1 MMIQYKYKLIGY
13 LCNKKR
19 HIAQI
24 SYWSSRYPV
33 RKENPMLGERL
44 TNLLSLLSQDNFQT
58 AEFFAQ
64 KLNTSTKTVR
74 TLLKQLEENL
84 LDNGA
89 HIIAK
94 NGYGYKLSIDSLEKF
109 RDFFLT
115 KKSYLPNTSQERV
128 QYLLEYFLN
137 SKDYIKTEDL
147 CDVLCVCKKT
157 LAVDIKEVERLL
169 GKYNISLDRKPYYGI
184 KAIGDEFHM
193 RLCIAESTEIK
204 MKRNIYYAE
213 EELQK
218 ELSQIADCVMECIA
232 QETYQIS
239 DVALRNLVIH
249 IYIAIKRIENFHYIP
264 LEIGDF
270 NKWVK
275 DEEYQLA
282 KKCTDKIGKLFK
294 MEFPEKEITYV
305 AVHLAGKK
313 SGLEEKEGLDNIVIS
328 SEINEMVTAM
338 LEEIYQLFRIDLRN
352 DLELIISLGQHL
364 IPLTIRI
371 QYGMKMKN
379 PLLQEIKERFSL
391 AYTMAS
397 QACLVFKQHYHKDLY
412 DDEIGYIALAL
423 ALALERQRTFKEKKS
438 ILLVCSSGAGSAKLL
453 AYQLQELFRDCIK
466 DIQTCD
472 SRSIEKMDF
481 SHIDYIFTT
490 VPITNYVPVPICEI
504 KYFMETKDIDAM
516 RKLLNSDEKCNMAKY
531 YPPELFFSNVEIDT
545 KEAAISYL
553 CKEIEK
559 ERDIPNDFFKA
570 VMKREELAQTAF
582 GNMIAMP
589 HPYKVMT
596 RETFVCVCILKK
608 PIQWNENEMVR
619 VIFLV
624 SVANTPNKN
633 IKDFYKITS
642 RLLLSKALITEL
654 VRKRTYAALI
664 EILNEIENE
673 MENEKNG

>member
-1 MMIQYKYKLIGY
+1 
-13 LCNKKR
+13 
-19 HIAQI
+19 
-24 SYWSSRYPV
+24 
-33 RKENPMLGERL
+33 MLGERL
-44 TNLLSLLSQDNFQT
+44 TNLLSLLSQDDFQT
-58 AEFFAQ
+58 AEIFAQ
-64 KLNTSTKTVR
+64 KLNISTKTIR
-74 TLLKQLEENL
+74 TLLKQLDDNL

-94 NGYGYKLSIDSLEKF
+94 SGYGYKLNIDSIEMFKEF
-109 RDFFLT
+109 IIT
-115 KKSYLPNTSQERV
+115 NKPYLPNTSQERV

-137 SKDYIKTEDL
+137 SKIHIKTEDL
-147 CDVLCVCKKT
+147 CDMLCVCKKT

-169 GKYNISLDRKPYYGI
+169 GKYNVSLEKKPYYGI

-204 MKRNIYYAE
+204 MQRNVYFADEAI
-213 EELQK
+213 QK

-232 QETYQIS
+232 QGTYQIS
-239 DVALRNLVIH
+239 DVALQNLILH
-249 IYIAIKRIENFHYIP
+249 MYIAIKRIEDSCYIP
-264 LEIGDF
+264 LEGDDF
-270 NKWVK
+270 NKWIK

-282 KKCTDKIGKLFK
+282 KKCTDKIGKIFK
-294 MEFPEKEITYV
+294 MEFPENEIAYV

-313 SGLEEKEGLDNIVIS
+313 SGGKETGGSNNIVIS

-364 IPLTIRI
+364 IPLTVRI

-379 PLLQEIKERFSL
+379 PLLKEIKERFSL

-397 QACLVFKQHYHKDLY
+397 QACLVFKQRYHKDLE

-423 ALALERQRTFKEKKS
+423 ALALERQRTFIEKKS
-438 ILLVCSSGAGSAKLL
+438 ILLVCSSGVGSAKLL
-453 AYQLQELFRDCIK
+453 AYKLQELFRDCIK

-472 SRSIEKMDF
+472 SRSVVKKDF
-481 SHIDYIFTT
+481 NCIDYIFTT
-490 VPITNYVPVPICEI
+490 VPITDYVPVPICEI

-516 RKLLNSDEKCNMAKY
+516 RKLLNSDEKCNTAKY
-531 YPPELFFSNVEIDT
+531 YPPELFFSNVELDT
-545 KEAAISYL
+545 KEAVIRYL
-553 CKEIEK
+553 CKQIEK
-559 ERDIPNDFFKA
+559 ERDVPKDFLEA

-582 GNMIAMP
+582 GNMVAMP

-596 RETFVCVCILKK
+596 KETFVCVCILKK
-608 PIQWNENEMVR
+608 PIQWDENEMVR
-619 VIFLV
+619 IVFLV

-642 RLLLSKALITEL
+642 RLLLRKTLITEL
-654 VRKRTYAALI
+654 IKKRTYISLI
-664 EILNEIENE
+664 KILNEIENE
-673 MENEKNG
+673 LENEQNG